1 MSVFKESTSYR
12 PFKYGWAI
20 EAAQRHSIEMAW
32 DVHNI
37 ELQDDLRQY
46 NSPDGLKTKN
56 VSHETNKYI
65 IDMLGCLFT
74 QMDMTVASGYV
85 ALLPYIKNN
94 EIRCWLLTAAQREV
108 VHQRSYAL
116 LSETFGFT
124 DKDWSKF
131 SEYAEMRE
139 KIDVMTSKEIEG
151 RDEFKA
157 AVILVSILCGEGIG
171 LFGAFTEFL
180 NYKRKGILI
189 GFNVVNQYSL
199 LDETD
204 HVDKNILVLSEICKE
219 LTKEENQKIVEIA
232 EQTIDN
238 LVKAEHR
245 FIKLVHALGEQ
256 DDLTEEDLYDYICYL
271 GERLKWKLGILQI
284 WNVRKNPLEWMEWLL
299 TAKRH
304 DAFFETKPTDYVHG
318 GLEGTISY
326 DRYLA

>member
-1 MSVFKESTSYR
+1 MSVFKESESYR
-12 PFKYGWAI
+12 PFTYGWAI
-20 EAAQRHSIEMAW
+20 EAAQRHSIDMAW

-46 NSPDGLKTKN
+46 NSKDGLKTKN

-85 ALLPYIKNN
+85 QLLPYIKNN

-116 LSETFGFT
+116 LSETFGFS
-124 DKDWSKF
+124 DKDWSRF
-131 SEYAEMRE
+131 AEYAEMRD
-139 KIDVMTSKEIEG
+139 KIDALISKEVKG

-157 AVILVSILCGEGIG
+157 AVILVNILCGEAIG

-180 NYKRKGILI
+180 NYKRKGILM

-199 LDETD
+199 VDETD
-204 HVDKNILVLSEICKE
+204 HVDRNIMLLSEICKE
-219 LTKEENQKIVEIA
+219 LTDKENKQLVTIIT
-232 EQTIDN
+232 QTIDN
-238 LVKAEHR
+238 LIKAEHR
-245 FIKLVHALGEQ
+245 FIYLVHAMGEQ
-256 DDLTEEDLYDYICYL
+256 DDLSTKDLCEYIEYL
-271 GERLKWKLGILQI
+271 GERLKWKIGLLQV
-284 WNVRKNPLEWMEWLL
+284 WNVRNNPLEWMEWLL

-304 DAFFETKPTDYVHG
+304 DSFFETKPTDYVHG
-318 GLEGTISY
+318 GLDGNVSY
-326 DRYLA
+326 DRYQ